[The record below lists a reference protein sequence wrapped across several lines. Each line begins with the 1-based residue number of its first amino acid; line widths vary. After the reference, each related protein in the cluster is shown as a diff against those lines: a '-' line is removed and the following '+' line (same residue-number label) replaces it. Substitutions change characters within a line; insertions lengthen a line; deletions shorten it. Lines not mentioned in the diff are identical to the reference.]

1 MKLATSRTMKRVK
14 TLFSWTICDSGWM
27 NLRFGRLIVTSR
39 FQASDDIPSMGEPET
54 RFWGTKP
61 DAGQLDGA

>member
-1 MKLATSRTMKRVK
+1 MKRVK
-14 TLFSWTICDSGWM
+14 TLFSWTICE
-27 NLRFGRLIVTSR
+27 LRVDEFAVRTTDRYIALPSFGRYPL
-39 FQASDDIPSMGEPET
+39 EPET